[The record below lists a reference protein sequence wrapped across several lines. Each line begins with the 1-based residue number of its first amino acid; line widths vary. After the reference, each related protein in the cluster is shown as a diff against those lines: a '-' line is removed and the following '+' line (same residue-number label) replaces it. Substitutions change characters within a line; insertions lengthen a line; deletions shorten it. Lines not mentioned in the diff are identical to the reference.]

1 MELQIMCGYVRKVD
15 LNTNQLLDV
24 YSYPELLLHRSLRGR
39 LKAEMAEQGEIRL
52 FCACSG
58 QNDRP
63 VYLNDS
69 LSIYF
74 PKDCGHHADCVS
86 YIAKLS
92 EFLATPVIRAL
103 VAERPRLD
111 AGFKWRKG
119 SHAKWCIIRDYSIQ
133 NILEGSPSLT
143 LADFVKL
150 INLRVSYKICL
161 DVSHG
166 RRITYP
172 DSEEMLH
179 EIAFELGKLSLRD
192 AENNTVSLTEQFLFH
207 NYAQPKTISFLY
219 AKILLVERG
228 YRNKVYLT
236 ARHSNGTSFFT
247 ISHEK
252 WDSLEP
258 YIQFDL
264 PLYIC
269 GFVRTT
275 ETSTY
280 IRGKRDPVTH
290 AYKTSQ
296 STKKKIHE
304 ITSFCLFHA
313 ATNGMLCT
321 TRKDFETITQ
331 LCSNASFFC
340 IPYFPE
346 TPASLGTVMG
356 EGQHLP

>member
-1 MELQIMCGYVRKVD
+1 MDLQIMCGYVRKVD
-15 LNTNQLLDV
+15 VNTNQLLEL

-39 LKAEMAEQGEIRL
+39 LKAEMAEQSEIQL

-74 PKDCGHHADCVS
+74 PKDCSHHADCVS
-86 YIAKLS
+86 YIARLS

-103 VAERPRLD
+103 VAERPCLNV
-111 AGFKWRKG
+111 GFKWRKG
-119 SHAKWCIIRDYSIQ
+119 SHAKCCIIRDYSIQ
-133 NILEGSPSLT
+133 SILESSPSLT
-143 LADFVKL
+143 LDDFVKL

-166 RRITYP
+166 RRKTYP

-192 AENNTVSLTEQFLFH
+192 LENNTVSLTEQFLFH
-207 NYAQPKTISFLY
+207 NYAQPETISFLY
-219 AKILLVERG
+219 AKILTVERG

-236 ARHSNGTSFFT
+236 ALHTNGTSFFT
-247 ISHEK
+247 ISHDK

-264 PLYIC
+264 PLYVC

-275 ETSTY
+275 ETCAY
-280 IRGKRDPVTH
+280 IKGKRDSVTH
-290 AYKTSQ
+290 AFKS
-296 STKKKIHE
+296 SHSLKKKNNE

-313 ATNGMLCT
+313 TINGMLCI
-321 TRKDFETITQ
+321 TRKDFDTINQ
-331 LCSNASFFC
+331 LCSNTSFFC
-340 IPYFPE
+340 IPYFPK
-346 TPASLGTVMG
+346 TPAS
-356 EGQHLP
+356 